1 MPANGRRVWAV
12 KAVPHLCG
20 MAQFLPRQR
29 ESSRCR
35 TTALSPYIVPDN
47 RTVTN
52 DAKIVTSFIAY
63 TRVLGIVP
71 G

>member
-1 MPANGRRVWAV
+1 
-12 KAVPHLCG
+12 

-35 TTALSPYIVPDN
+35 TTALSPDIVPDN
-47 RTVTN
+47 ITVTN

-71 G
+71 D